1 MRYYVVT
8 VFPELVERFASE
20 GLLGKAQSKGHIVID
35 TLNPRDFTTDRHRS
49 IDDTPYGGGSGMVM
63 MPGPL
68 VDAMESAEARER
80 ERGGDRPWR
89 VLLTP
94 QGERLDQ
101 AAARALAKRPALT
114 LVCGRFEG
122 VDERARRR
130 VDQELSLGDFVLM
143 GGELAALAVIEAT
156 ARLVEGV
163 LGNPESIE
171 DESHARGRL
180 EYPQYTRPA
189 EFRGEGV
196 PEVLLG
202 GNHAKIEAWRRRQAF
217 ERTLARRPDLVSAA
231 VRAAGL
237 TDEERRWLD
246 DLGGLPE
253 PGARPDGG
261 ADE

>member
-1 MRYYVVT
+1 VVT
-8 VFPELVERFASE
+8 VFPELVERFAGD
-20 GLLGKAQSKGHIVID
+20 GLLGKAQQGGLVEVR
-35 TLNPRDFTTDRHRS
+35 TVNPRDFTTDRHRS

-63 MPGPL
+63 MPGP
-68 VDAMESAEARER
+68 VVEAMERAEALE
-80 ERGGDRPWR
+80 EGQGGPRPWR

-94 QGERLDQ
+94 QGERLTQ
-101 AAARALAKRPALT
+101 GHVRTLAGRGALT
-114 LVCGRFEG
+114 LVCGRYEG

-163 LGNPESIE
+163 LGNPESVE
-171 DESHARGRL
+171 EESHARGLL

-196 PEVLLG
+196 PEVLRS

-217 ERTLARRPDLVSAA
+217 ARTLERRPDLL
-231 VRAAGL
+231 RGRDL

-246 DLGGLPE
+246 ELGGPPE
-253 PGARPDGG
+253 EP
-261 ADE
+261 